1 MRCSTIRTSPMRT
14 RRFFSDWTIASSPPF
29 NSTSLFST
37 SSALSSVA
45 RNRAVASSRALFRRS
60 RSACS
65 FSISLSI
72 LRLCSSEALSVSS
85 TPRSS
90 SRLPDRSVV
99 FVSDVCASGAVAGSP
114 RKVVEARLSASD
126 DARPMRQTCFRDLF
140 AIRMRRTSTPAK
152 RFVAR
157 SSSEAESISVG
168 NALITQSGS
177 PDPFHR
183 SASTSVRSSI

>member
-99 FVSDVCASGAVAGSP
+99 FVSDVCASGAVA
-114 RKVVEARLSASD
+114 VRL
-126 DARPMRQTCFRDLF
+126 
-140 AIRMRRTSTPAK
+140 
-152 RFVAR
+152 AR
-157 SSSEAESISVG
+157 SSRPGSAPATTQGQCARHAFVISSRSECGEHPPPP
-168 NALITQSGS
+168 NASSRAL
-177 PDPFHR
+177 PRKRNPFL
-183 SASTSVRSSI
+183 SEMP